1 MGQVLLL
8 VEQTAST
15 PLFFLH
21 HSVAEFHGA
30 GAVLTGYSNRI
41 FPYVLSQ
48 PTELYESYDSR
59 YRSDD
64 YHISLLFHCPAP
76 PFFQYT
82 RNLSAI
88 LSKISVNIPWLRFAS
103 GLISYQ
109 LTDRYQL
116 ISFFPQIR
124 YQKLSLSLIHI

>member
-21 HSVAEFHGA
+21 HSVTEFHGA

-82 RNLSAI
+82 STNCE
-88 LSKISVNIPWLRFAS
+88 
-103 GLISYQ
+103 
-109 LTDRYQL
+109 
-116 ISFFPQIR
+116 FPYGIEIKVH
-124 YQKLSLSLIHI
+124 YFQKLY